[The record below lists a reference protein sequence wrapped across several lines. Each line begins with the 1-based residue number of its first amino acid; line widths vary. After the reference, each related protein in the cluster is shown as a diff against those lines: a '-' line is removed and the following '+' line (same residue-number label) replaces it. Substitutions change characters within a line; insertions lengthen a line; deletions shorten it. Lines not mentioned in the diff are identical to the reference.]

1 MIFLIMGRSAE
12 NIKEKKKI
20 EEKHW
25 KVKRK
30 KNEEYKEGQVTTKYI
45 FGFKL
50 YFARI
55 NIWICNIYTRML
67 EFTFLR
73 EDLID

>member
-55 NIWICNIYTRML
+55 NI
-67 EFTFLR
+67 
-73 EDLID
+73 

>member
-55 NIWICNIYTRML
+55 NIWIYNIYTCML